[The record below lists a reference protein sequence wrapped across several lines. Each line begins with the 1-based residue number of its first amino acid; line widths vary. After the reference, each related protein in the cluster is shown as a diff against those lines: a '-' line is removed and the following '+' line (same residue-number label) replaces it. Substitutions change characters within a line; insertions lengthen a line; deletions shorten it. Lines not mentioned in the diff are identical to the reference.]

1 LDFYQG
7 KVLRID
13 LSAGTSAVEPLNI
26 EWAEKYIGGKGLLL
40 RYMWEEV
47 PPKVDPWAPES
58 PVILMT
64 GPFAGTN
71 VSTASRLVVG
81 CKSPAT
87 GILNDSYVGGSFAPE
102 MKFAGYDAIII
113 KGESSEPV
121 VVTIKDDVVE
131 LVPAKPKYWGL
142 KTSAIEEAMRQD
154 FDEDAKTLSIG
165 PAGENELVWA
175 CLSTDQYHK
184 AGRGGHGALFG
195 RKKLK
200 AIAVCGTGSV
210 PVGDAKA
217 FLADMYRIHTEYVL
231 TEDNLWANEEGTPVL
246 GQIMSDAGVIP
257 TRNWS
262 SGTFD
267 QMEGINSDAFIK
279 IRTKNR
285 ACYQCA
291 IGCRQF
297 HEVDGIAG
305 EGPEYETIAICGANC
320 GIGDIAALSKFN
332 QECDELGL
340 DTISSGAVVAL
351 AMDLTEKGV
360 KDFGLRFGEAEG
372 YLKAP
377 ELISKREGI
386 GAELALGTRAL
397 AAKYGHP
404 ELAMEVK
411 NLELPGYDP
420 RGSFGMSLGYATSD
434 RGGCHMRTYPIADE
448 IVGGTL
454 PPDSLVGKAQ
464 KVIWGN
470 PAEGMIGENFSSV
483 KFSGI
488 WCDFWAITP
497 EQIAQ
502 ILKHAWKR
510 EFSEDEV
517 FQIGERV
524 WNLGRL
530 FNLRE
535 GVEPDDIPQKLYAA
549 EGAHTTGASAGRS
562 IGTATFKAALQE
574 FYQLRG
580 WDENGVPSEAKLAEL
595 GVDVRL

>member
-1 LDFYQG
+1 MDFYQG
-7 KVLRID
+7 NVLRID
-13 LSAGTSAVEPLNI
+13 LSAGTSTVEPLNM

-40 RYMWEEV
+40 RYLWEEV
-47 PPKVDPWAPES
+47 PPKVDPWSPES
-58 PVILMT
+58 PVILMS

-113 KGESSEPV
+113 TGESPEPV
-121 VVTIKDDVVE
+121 VVTIKDDVVAF
-131 LVPAKPKYWGL
+131 VPAKPKYWGL
-142 KTSAIEEAMRQD
+142 KTSEIEKAMRQD

-165 PAGENELVWA
+165 PAGEQELVWA

-200 AIAVCGTGSV
+200 AIAVRGTGSV
-210 PVGDAKA
+210 TVGDAKA

-285 ACYQCA
+285 ACFQCA

-320 GIGDIAALSKFN
+320 GVGDIAALSKFN

-351 AMDLTEKGV
+351 AMDLTEKGI
-360 KDFGLRFGEAEG
+360 KDFGLRFGEVEG

-377 ELISKREGI
+377 ALIAKREGI

-420 RGSFGMSLGYATSD
+420 RGAFGMSLGYATSD
-434 RGGCHMRTYPIADE
+434 RGGCHMRAYPIADE

-454 PPDSLVGKAQ
+454 PPDSLEGKAE
-464 KVIWGN
+464 KIISGN

-488 WCDFWAITP
+488 WCDFWAVTP

-502 ILKHAWKR
+502 IFKHAWKR

-535 GVEPDDIPQKLYAA
+535 GVEPDDIPQKLYAV

-580 WDENGVPSEAKLAEL
+580 WDEHGVPSEAKLAEL